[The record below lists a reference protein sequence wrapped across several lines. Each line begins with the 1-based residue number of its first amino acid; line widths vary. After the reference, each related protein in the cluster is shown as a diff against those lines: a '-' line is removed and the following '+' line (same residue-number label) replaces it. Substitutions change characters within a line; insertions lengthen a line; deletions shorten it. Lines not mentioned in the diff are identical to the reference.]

1 MKVKNNNKNKSG
13 RVKKVADAIKTRK
26 ELRKDQRKE
35 KKAKRHAFFQRKQNM
50 LQGGESD
57 FKEAK
62 SADSGKKKTTG
73 KIKQE
78 VGQAINTVATKI
90 DGVKGSSIK
99 KTNLLYLQEQN
110 KIRKD
115 KQEERRKKQ
124 YNKIRIKQMKE
135 ANEEEDKIIKKL
147 EKQLKLNKRKSKTVP
162 KSFALDGLDYLLEV
176 CDEANRQNVVAA
188 EQNLQDFGSDFEEDL
203 AIVTGKPSSKAKQK
217 SEEVISDEF
226 SDDSLQ
232 ASDWDCSET
241 EQGGGMEDNEKMGY
255 VSDGE
260 SSSDNMTTSDLGE
273 NRSDENEANT
283 ESSTNLK
290 NNKLSR
296 DTFSKVKSK
305 RNTNNLNNLIHQ
317 DSINENIDSPKHI
330 IRKGNKGKSKSG
342 ETIILKN
349 KTNKINKLDKKH
361 IVDNGEISED
371 ETDIN
376 KGQSCGTKAIL
387 TECDSLRTE
396 THQKMSSKVLKRSK
410 TCKAELKSKSVK
422 FTDDLGSDDTSELD
436 SDSEINTK
444 GSGDELWEDIYGR
457 TRNKQGNIIHSGGK
471 YIPPHLRAQ
480 GTETDSKKKEQLIR
494 LRKQLKGLLN
504 RLAENNMNSIAVQF
518 EELYMLNSRN
528 DMNETLTQLMV
539 ESLIAPVS
547 TPERLVMEHVLLIT
561 VLHANVGTEVGAY
574 FLQVMIKKFQEMYE
588 ECHEVENKLLDNI
601 VLILAHL
608 YNFKVFHCVLMF
620 DVLDKLA
627 TKFEE
632 KEVELILVVLRS
644 VGLSLRKDDPAALK
658 DLILRLQQQ
667 AATHTH
673 MHNTRVKFML
683 DILLAI
689 KNNNV
694 SKIPNYD
701 TSHSEHLKKLLK
713 GFLRKGN
720 YVTELKISLE
730 DLLKA
735 EERGRWWVVGS
746 AWTGVLPGEIN
757 AATPDTTTS
766 DRTSSQPS
774 ALYSQQLM
782 DLAKKQRM
790 NTDVRRNIF
799 CILMTAE
806 DYLDAF
812 EKLLHLGLKNQQ
824 EREIVHVLMHC
835 CLQEKQFNPY
845 YGVLAQKLCDYDRK
859 FQMTLQ
865 FSLWDRLKE
874 LSTMKLQQT
883 SNLAKLLT
891 HLLLEKGLPIS
902 VLKVVQFVDIDKPA
916 VRFLRQVLLGVLLCS
931 SEEVCV
937 EVFQRTAQSAK
948 LRMFRESLRLFI
960 HHFLL
965 RNTATLPANDVQTL
979 EKRAKIADKIL
990 SLQES
995 GDYLTIIY
1003 LSKRKINKRMYRKCK
1018 DANCQIMVVLEQMG
1032 DILME
1037 ERNIT

>member
-1 MKVKNNNKNKSG
+1 
-13 RVKKVADAIKTRK
+13 
-26 ELRKDQRKE
+26 
-35 KKAKRHAFFQRKQNM
+35 
-50 LQGGESD
+50 
-57 FKEAK
+57 
-62 SADSGKKKTTG
+62 
-73 KIKQE
+73 
-78 VGQAINTVATKI
+78 
-90 DGVKGSSIK
+90 
-99 KTNLLYLQEQN
+99 
-110 KIRKD
+110 
-115 KQEERRKKQ
+115 
-124 YNKIRIKQMKE
+124 MKE

-188 EQNLQDFGSDFEEDL
+188 EQNMQDFGSDFEEDL
-203 AIVTGKPSSKAKQK
+203 AIVTGKPYSKAKQK

-226 SDDSLQ
+226 SDDNSLQ
-232 ASDWDCSET
+232 ASEWDCNESEQ
-241 EQGGGMEDNEKMGY
+241 EDGMEDNEKMAY
-255 VSDGE
+255 VSDDE
-260 SSSDNMTTSDLGE
+260 FSSDNMATRGLGG
-273 NRSDENEANT
+273 NISDENEANT

-290 NNKLSR
+290 NNKLSK
-296 DTFSKVKSK
+296 DTFPKVKSK
-305 RNTNNLNNLIHQ
+305 KNINNLNHLKHQ
-317 DSINENIDSPKHI
+317 GNINENIDSSEQI
-330 IRKGNKGKSKSG
+330 IRKGNKGKSKSD
-342 ETIILKN
+342 ETIILKS
-349 KTNKINKLDKKH
+349 KTNKLNKKH
-361 IVDNGEISED
+361 SLDNEEISED
-371 ETDIN
+371 ETDIK
-376 KGQSCGTKAIL
+376 KGHTCGTKAIL

-422 FTDDLGSDDTSELD
+422 FTDDLGSDDF
-436 SDSEINTK
+436 SDSNSDINTK

-471 YIPPHLRAQ
+471 YVPPHLRAQ
-480 GTETDSKKKEQLIR
+480 DAETDSKKKEQLIR

-504 RLAENNMNSIAVQF
+504 RLAENNMNSIAVQL

-608 YNFKVFHCVLMF
+608 YNFKVFHCILMF

-627 TKFEE
+627 NKFEE

-746 AWTGVLPGEIN
+746 AWTGILPGEVN
-757 AATPDTTTS
+757 VATLDTAIS

-774 ALYSQQLM
+774 ALYSQELM

-845 YGVLAQKLCDYDRK
+845 YGVLAQKLCNYDRKFQVGPFFGVLAQKLCNYDRKFQVGPFFGVLAQKLCDYDRK
-859 FQMTLQ
+859 FQVGPFFGVLAQKLCNYDRKFQVDLYYGVLAKKLMSVIFLHVQMTLQ

-902 VLKVVQFVDIDKPA
+902 VLKVVQFVDVDKPA

-979 EKRAKIADKIL
+979 QKRAKIADRIL
-990 SLQES
+990 SLQEA
-995 GDYLTIIY
+995 GDYL
-1003 LSKRKINKRMYRKCK
+1003 
-1018 DANCQIMVVLEQMG
+1018 
-1032 DILME
+1032 
-1037 ERNIT
+1037 

>member
-1 MKVKNNNKNKSG
+1 MQ
-13 RVKKVADAIKTRK
+13 I
-26 ELRKDQRKE
+26 
-35 KKAKRHAFFQRKQNM
+35 
-50 LQGGESD
+50 GGESD

-62 SADSGKKKTTG
+62 SADSGKKKTTE

-78 VGQAINTVATKI
+78 VGQAINTVTTKI

-162 KSFALDGLDYLLEV
+162 KSFALDGLDLHLATNLGLRGSVPGWYLGYFYQKGELPQQSPGFYLLEV

-188 EQNLQDFGSDFEEDL
+188 EQNMQDFGSDFEEDL

-226 SDDSLQ
+226 SDDISLQ

-255 VSDGE
+255 VSDDE
-260 SSSDNMTTSDLGE
+260 SSSDNMTTRDLGE
-273 NRSDENEANT
+273 NRSDENEANA
-283 ESSTNLK
+283 ES
-290 NNKLSR
+290 
-296 DTFSKVKSK
+296 
-305 RNTNNLNNLIHQ
+305 
-317 DSINENIDSPKHI
+317 
-330 IRKGNKGKSKSG
+330 
-342 ETIILKN
+342 
-349 KTNKINKLDKKH
+349 
-361 IVDNGEISED
+361 
-371 ETDIN
+371 
-376 KGQSCGTKAIL
+376 
-387 TECDSLRTE
+387 
-396 THQKMSSKVLKRSK
+396 
-410 TCKAELKSKSVK
+410 
-422 FTDDLGSDDTSELD
+422 SDDTSELD
-436 SDSEINTK
+436 SNSDINTK
-444 GSGDELWEDIYGR
+444 GSDDELWEDIYGR

-480 GTETDSKKKEQLIR
+480 EAETDSKKKEQLIR

-547 TPERLVMEHVLLIT
+547 TPERLIMEHVLLIT
-561 VLHANVGTEVGAY
+561 VLHANVGTEVGRLNLEEVHLHLRGGRVERHLGGGKNQCTRPGSNPELLVFGILVQHKISALDNIATKAGAY

-658 DLILRLQQQ
+658 ELILRLQQQ

-720 YVTELKISLE
+720 YVTELNISLE

-746 AWTGVLPGEIN
+746 AWTGVLPGEVN
-757 AATPDTTTS
+757 AATLDTTTS

-902 VLKVVQFVDIDKPA
+902 VLKVVQFVDVDKPA

-979 EKRAKIADKIL
+979 EKRANIADKIL

-995 GDYLTIIY
+995 GDYL
-1003 LSKRKINKRMYRKCK
+1003 
-1018 DANCQIMVVLEQMG
+1018 
-1032 DILME
+1032 
-1037 ERNIT
+1037 

>member
-1 MKVKNNNKNKSG
+1 MRTNE
-13 RVKKVADAIKTRK
+13 
-26 ELRKDQRKE
+26 ELLELID
-35 KKAKRHAFFQRKQNM
+35 NGS
-50 LQGGESD
+50 GGESD
-57 FKEAK
+57 FTEAK
-62 SADSGKKKTTG
+62 SADLGKKKTMK

-78 VGQAINTVATKI
+78 KVRQASNTITTKI
-90 DGVKGSSIK
+90 DDVKGSSIK
-99 KTNLLYLQEQN
+99 KPNLQYLQEQN

-135 ANEEEDKIIKKL
+135 ANVEEDKIIKKL

-203 AIVTGKPSSKAKQK
+203 AIVTGKPYSKAKQK

-226 SDDSLQ
+226 SDDNSLQ
-232 ASDWDCSET
+232 ASEWDCSET
-241 EQGGGMEDNEKMGY
+241 EQGDGMEDNEKMGY
-255 VSDGE
+255 DSDDE
-260 SSSDNMTTSDLGE
+260 FSSDNMATRGLGE
-273 NRSDENEANT
+273 NRN
-283 ESSTNLK
+283 
-290 NNKLSR
+290 
-296 DTFSKVKSK
+296 
-305 RNTNNLNNLIHQ
+305 
-317 DSINENIDSPKHI
+317 
-330 IRKGNKGKSKSG
+330 
-342 ETIILKN
+342 
-349 KTNKINKLDKKH
+349 
-361 IVDNGEISED
+361 
-371 ETDIN
+371 
-376 KGQSCGTKAIL
+376 
-387 TECDSLRTE
+387 
-396 THQKMSSKVLKRSK
+396 
-410 TCKAELKSKSVK
+410 
-422 FTDDLGSDDTSELD
+422 DLGSDDASELD
-436 SDSEINTK
+436 SNSDINTK
-444 GSGDELWEDIYGR
+444 ESGDELWEDIYGR

-471 YIPPHLRAQ
+471 YVPPHLRAQ
-480 GTETDSKKKEQLIR
+480 EAETDTKKKEQLIR
-494 LRKQLKGLLN
+494 LKKQLKGLLN
-504 RLAENNMNSIAVQF
+504 RLAENNMNSIAVQL

-627 TKFEE
+627 NKFEE

-667 AATHTH
+667 AATHTY

-730 DLLKA
+730 DLLKGMQRRSHLA
-735 EERGRWWVVGS
+735 GELEGTGGRKRDMSGRVWDHFILTTILEMEDSKLLTMTPMYSLFMKGMQWRSHLAGELEGTGGRKRDVSGRVWDHFILTTILEMEDSKLLTMTPMYSLFMKVSDSQEAPFLVEASQVIELTFLGVGSVSTVASVSIEWASVSSVHETQVSAVCSEERGRWWVVGS
-746 AWTGVLPGEIN
+746 AWTGILPGEVN
-757 AATPDTTTS
+757 AVTLDTTIS

-824 EREIVHVLMHC
+824 EREIIHVLMHC

-859 FQMTLQ
+859 FQVGPFFGVLAQ
-865 FSLWDRLKE
+865 KWCDYDRKFQVDPYYGVLTKKLCDYE
-874 LSTMKLQQT
+874 RKLQ
-883 SNLAKLLT
+883 SI
-891 HLLLEKGLPIS
+891 P
-902 VLKVVQFVDIDKPA
+902 
-916 VRFLRQVLLGVLLCS
+916 
-931 SEEVCV
+931 
-937 EVFQRTAQSAK
+937 
-948 LRMFRESLRLFI
+948 
-960 HHFLL
+960 
-965 RNTATLPANDVQTL
+965 
-979 EKRAKIADKIL
+979 
-990 SLQES
+990 
-995 GDYLTIIY
+995 Y
-1003 LSKRKINKRMYRKCK
+1003 
-1018 DANCQIMVVLEQMG
+1018 
-1032 DILME
+1032 
-1037 ERNIT
+1037 

>member
-1 MKVKNNNKNKSG
+1 MK
-13 RVKKVADAIKTRK
+13 
-26 ELRKDQRKE
+26 
-35 KKAKRHAFFQRKQNM
+35 
-50 LQGGESD
+50 
-57 FKEAK
+57 
-62 SADSGKKKTTG
+62 

-78 VGQAINTVATKI
+78 KVRQASNTITTKI
-90 DGVKGSSIK
+90 DDVKGSSIK
-99 KTNLLYLQEQN
+99 KPNLQYLQEQN

-135 ANEEEDKIIKKL
+135 ANVEEDKIIKKL

-203 AIVTGKPSSKAKQK
+203 AIVTGKPYSKAKQK

-226 SDDSLQ
+226 SDDNSLQ
-232 ASDWDCSET
+232 ASEWDCSET
-241 EQGGGMEDNEKMGY
+241 EQGDGMEDNEKMGY
-255 VSDGE
+255 DSDDE
-260 SSSDNMTTSDLGE
+260 FSSDNMATRGLGE

-290 NNKLSR
+290 NNKLSK

-305 RNTNNLNNLIHQ
+305 RNINKLNQ
-317 DSINENIDSPKHI
+317 DNINENTDFSEQI
-330 IRKGNKGKSKSG
+330 IRKGNKGKNKSD
-342 ETIILKN
+342 ETIILKS
-349 KTNKINKLDKKH
+349 KTNKINKLNKKH
-361 IVDNGEISED
+361 CLDNGEISED
-371 ETDIN
+371 ETDIK
-376 KGQSCGTKAIL
+376 KGHSCGTKAIL

-422 FTDDLGSDDTSELD
+422 FTDDLGSDDASELD
-436 SDSEINTK
+436 SNSDINTK
-444 GSGDELWEDIYGR
+444 ESGDELWEDIYGR

-471 YIPPHLRAQ
+471 YVPPHLRAQ
-480 GTETDSKKKEQLIR
+480 EAETDTKKKEQLIR
-494 LRKQLKGLLN
+494 LKKQLKGLLN
-504 RLAENNMNSIAVQF
+504 RLAENNMNSIAVQL

-627 TKFEE
+627 NKFEE

-667 AATHTH
+667 AATHTY

-746 AWTGVLPGEIN
+746 AWTGILPGEVN
-757 AATPDTTTS
+757 AVTLDTTIS

-824 EREIVHVLMHC
+824 EREIIHVLMHC

-902 VLKVVQFVDIDKPA
+902 VLKVVQFVDVDKPA

-965 RNTATLPANDVQTL
+965 RNTATLPPNDVQTL
-979 EKRAKIADKIL
+979 EKRAKIADRIL
-990 SLQES
+990 SLQEA
-995 GDYLTIIY
+995 GDYL
-1003 LSKRKINKRMYRKCK
+1003 
-1018 DANCQIMVVLEQMG
+1018 
-1032 DILME
+1032 
-1037 ERNIT
+1037 